1 MAPAGRNRLG
11 GNSGKSRSDNLYS
24 KRTRQHFESEN
35 IRAINK
41 RNKTNFRMK
50 IIVEYSEQKPFET
63 VKAGVVDEQG
73 KITKEFCFIY
83 KTENGKVTAL

>member
-1 MAPAGRNRLG
+1 
-11 GNSGKSRSDNLYS
+11 
-24 KRTRQHFESEN
+24 
-35 IRAINK
+35 
-41 RNKTNFRMK
+41 MK

-63 VKAGVVDEQG
+63 VKAGVIDEKG